1 MNSVFISFK
10 NSQPDGSPT
19 SDSEIAKKLYSK
31 LIQAGISTF
40 FSNVTLMEFGEAAYK
55 DAIEKALDEASVLV
69 VIANNAD
76 YLTSRWIKYEW
87 SSFHEEIL
95 SGDKETGAIIPYLH
109 SSIQRKDRPLALRN
123 LETFTTDNDPVDKV
137 VQFIKAT
144 LKIDDKDDS
153 FLKFNDGKTH
163 STYNPINYKELTRLK
178 IQAINTRPAD
188 MPPLNEIFEE
198 FNNRKVHVLDAG
210 CAYGYVTY
218 DRFKHFENSIV
229 LGIDKSSKC
238 IDYANEH
245 NTSDRF
251 DYQVMDL
258 ESPDFLSN
266 IQDYMDKNGIEKFDL
281 ITLTLVL
288 HHLNDPIKTLRNL
301 RKILS
306 DDGFILVRG
315 SDDGSM
321 VAYNDN
327 GLVQKIIEH
336 HLAIPGVSDRLN
348 GRKIYYQLSTS
359 GFKDIKM
366 MNYVKE
372 ISTKDFDERMD
383 IFNERFSYR
392 TNYIASLLKKDPS
405 NMEYRNQLDWME
417 YALSQLEEIFGN
429 DSFWYQEVDFVGIAR
444 KKTKTH

>member
-163 STYNPINYKELTRLK
+163 STYNPIN
-178 IQAINTRPAD
+178 
-188 MPPLNEIFEE
+188 
-198 FNNRKVHVLDAG
+198 
-210 CAYGYVTY
+210 
-218 DRFKHFENSIV
+218 
-229 LGIDKSSKC
+229 
-238 IDYANEH
+238 
-245 NTSDRF
+245 
-251 DYQVMDL
+251 
-258 ESPDFLSN
+258 
-266 IQDYMDKNGIEKFDL
+266 
-281 ITLTLVL
+281 
-288 HHLNDPIKTLRNL
+288 
-301 RKILS
+301 
-306 DDGFILVRG
+306 
-315 SDDGSM
+315 
-321 VAYNDN
+321 
-327 GLVQKIIEH
+327 
-336 HLAIPGVSDRLN
+336 
-348 GRKIYYQLSTS
+348 
-359 GFKDIKM
+359 
-366 MNYVKE
+366 
-372 ISTKDFDERMD
+372 
-383 IFNERFSYR
+383 
-392 TNYIASLLKKDPS
+392 
-405 NMEYRNQLDWME
+405 
-417 YALSQLEEIFGN
+417 
-429 DSFWYQEVDFVGIAR
+429 
-444 KKTKTH
+444 